1 MKIIT
6 KSNKTKIVALI
17 ILALLASLLG
27 EVKAKQ
33 EVFEIRIS
41 GKINQIK
48 NYQLPIPANRLSEAE
63 ILASKLAEESRLR
76 ENQDLNKLISAGY
89 KTEYY
94 HLYKQAGEKYGVDW
108 QILAAL
114 HKIESGQQGTT
125 SVKSYAGAIGPMQF
139 MPRTFKAYGVDGNA
153 DGQIIITDVSDAV
166 FSAAN
171 YVSANQKIGGLDKAL
186 FQYNRSKVYV
196 AKVKQMA
203 SWLY

>member
-6 KSNKTKIVALI
+6 KNNKTKVVALI
-17 ILALLASLLG
+17 IVALLAGLLG

-33 EVFEIRIS
+33 EVFEIRLS
-41 GKINQIK
+41 GKLNQSK
-48 NYQLPIPANRLSEAE
+48 DNQLPILANRLSEAE
-63 ILASKLAEESRLR
+63 ITAAKLAEEAKIR
-76 ENQDLNKLISAGY
+76 EARDLNKLISTGY

-94 HLYKQAGEKYGVDW
+94 HLYKQAGGKYGVDW

-114 HKIESGQQGTT
+114 HKIESGQRGTT
-125 SVKSYAGAIGPMQF
+125 SVKSYAGAVGPMQF
-139 MPRTFKAYGVDGNA
+139 MPRTFKAYGVDGNG
-153 DGQIIITDVSDAV
+153 DGQIIITDVSDAI